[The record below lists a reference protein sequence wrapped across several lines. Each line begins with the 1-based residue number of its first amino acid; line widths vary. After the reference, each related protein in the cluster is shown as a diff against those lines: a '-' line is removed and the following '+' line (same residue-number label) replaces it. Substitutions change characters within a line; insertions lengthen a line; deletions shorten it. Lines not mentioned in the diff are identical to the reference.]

1 MEFRI
6 SMSDLKAQFL
16 TAAKHGA
23 NKLSL
28 TNHRNYGRVDY
39 IFGMDKSFTGASVS
53 EFVDH
58 FERGYSAPTIDLDTS
73 VIPVRKKKR
82 GRYNDCE
89 GDFRYDL
96 FASGDDNCFVE
107 WTKREAVPGIHVQF
121 FLGFTAFTPASVIT
135 DYCRWI
141 LSALTTLE
149 ASGVDCSVSVFNR
162 GANRTENRRNGSV
175 DEFHIDVK
183 REGERNDFTE
193 WSAVLAPG
201 SYRILGFFTLVLA
214 ADSRNEVCSGGFG
227 GSTGERWG
235 VDFNAEKK
243 VIEISAESTTSAFPE
258 ERMSIELGKAIAAA
272 RGE

>member
-6 SMSDLKAQFL
+6 GMSDLKAQFL
-16 TAAKHGA
+16 TAAKHGSS
-23 NKLSL
+23 KLTLSNRR
-28 TNHRNYGRVDY
+28 NHSRVDT
-39 IFGMDKSFTGASVS
+39 IFGMSKSFVGATKE

-58 FERGYSAPTIDLDTS
+58 FERGYSAPMMDLDTS
-73 VIPVRKKKR
+73 VIPVRKRKR
-82 GRYNDCE
+82 ARYNDCE

-96 FASGDDNCFVE
+96 YSSGDDNCFVE
-107 WTKREAVPGIHVQF
+107 WTKREAIPGIHVQF
-121 FLGFTAFTPASVIT
+121 FLGFTAETPAGVIT
-135 DYCRWI
+135 DYCKWI

-162 GANRTENRRNGSV
+162 GMGRTEGSYRS

-201 SYRILGFFTLVLA
+201 SYRLLGFFTLVLA
-214 ADSRNEVCSGGFG
+214 ADSRNETCSAGFG

-235 VDFNAEKK
+235 VSFDADRKI
-243 VIEISAESTTSAFPE
+243 IEISAESTTRSFPE
-258 ERMSIELGKAIAAA
+258 ERMTKELGNAIAKA